1 MTKRIFV
8 SGTSTEIGKTVVAR
22 AVVAALRRRG
32 IATLALKPV
41 ESGAPLVEGRL
52 RPADA
57 AALARACGLDPSSA
71 RNWLYAFGDPVSP
84 HLAAARAG
92 EKIDPEAVLDF
103 LAQRERES
111 DAEVVIAEG
120 AGGLLVP
127 LDDGLLFADL
137 VARSGYE
144 LLIVSPDVLGTI
156 NATLLTIE
164 AARSRGIPIDKV
176 VLNRSGREEL
186 GNAEAIAAHGRVG
199 ILGGLPELPAAAL
212 EDDAELAELAERHL
226 DLDRLIER

>member
-8 SGTSTEIGKTVVAR
+8 SGTNTGIGKTVVAR
-22 AVVAALRRRG
+22 ALVAALRRRG

-41 ESGAPLVEGRL
+41 ESGAPLVEGRP

-57 AALARACGLDPSSA
+57 AALARASGLDPSPA

-92 EKIDPEAVLDF
+92 ERIEAEAVLEF
-103 LAQRERES
+103 LARRERES
-111 DAEVVIAEG
+111 GARVVIAEG

-127 LDDGLLFADL
+127 LGDDLLFADL
-137 VARSGYE
+137 IARSGYE
-144 LLIVSPDVLGTI
+144 LLVVSPDVLGTI

-164 AARSRGIPIDKV
+164 AARSRGIPIAAV
-176 VLNRSGREEL
+176 VLNRSGREDL
-186 GNAEAIAAHGRVG
+186 GNAEAIAAHGRVE
-199 ILGGLPELPAAAL
+199 IPVGLPDLPAAAL
-212 EDDAELAELAERHL
+212 EDDAALAELAERHL
-226 DLDRLIER
+226 DLDRLIDS